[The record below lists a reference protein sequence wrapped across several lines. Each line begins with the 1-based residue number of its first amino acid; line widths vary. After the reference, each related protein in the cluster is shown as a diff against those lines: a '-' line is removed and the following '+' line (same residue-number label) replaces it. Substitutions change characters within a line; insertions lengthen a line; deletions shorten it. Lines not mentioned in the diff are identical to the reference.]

1 MIVYGSGLYG
11 KTDEVPGL
19 FYVAT
24 TFGHVWFLPLFP
36 LVSCL
41 VIDRRDYV
49 RQVIPIRF
57 SCKSMLLGWGRT
69 GTMVTA
75 VVAGLTALES
85 RDPATGMMAA
95 CICAAALLAFFATK
109 LLHGIRFATYE
120 RASALADLAGVDA
133 TGRIFI
139 AVRYGRMSTGEARE
153 MLARAEAEGLH
164 ETERYVAARTAET
177 EARSLE
183 KGRVG

>member
-75 VVAGLTALES
+75 VVAGLTAL
-85 RDPATGMMAA
+85 
-95 CICAAALLAFFATK
+95 
-109 LLHGIRFATYE
+109 
-120 RASALADLAGVDA
+120 RAG
-133 TGRIFI
+133 TPPPG
-139 AVRYGRMSTGEARE
+139 
-153 MLARAEAEGLH
+153 
-164 ETERYVAARTAET
+164 
-177 EARSLE
+177 
-183 KGRVG
+183 